1 MRTAA
6 FLFLAE
12 IRETDAELRFEAA
25 QAAGPAVAPS
35 DDGGIH
41 QQFLPGCGRLQRAS
55 DHGGIFVFSRVGVGV
70 EFRRDGFVAFVES
83 CEEFVVWRQG
93 GGGVGGCAIQRRSLT

>member
-12 IRETDAELRFEAA
+12 IRQTDAELRFEAT
-25 QAAGPAVAPS
+25 QAAGPTVAPS

-41 QQFLPGCGRLQRAS
+41 QEFFPGRGRLQRAS
-55 DHGGIFVFSRVGVGV
+55 DDGGVFVFGRVFSRVFSRLGVWGG
-70 EFRRDGFVAFVES
+70 FRLDGFVAFVES
-83 CEEFVVWRQG
+83 G
-93 GGGVGGCAIQRRSLT
+93 